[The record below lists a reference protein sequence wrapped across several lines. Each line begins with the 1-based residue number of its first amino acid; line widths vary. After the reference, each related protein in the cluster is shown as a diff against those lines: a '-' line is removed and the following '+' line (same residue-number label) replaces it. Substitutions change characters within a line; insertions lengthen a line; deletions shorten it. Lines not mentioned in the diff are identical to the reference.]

1 MLCSQLFP
9 KRPVIS
15 AGAGQQDLV
24 SPSCWGLV
32 VTMGMT
38 EEVEVFRGSQRAAAV
53 GTLQSITWPHPVSLV
68 LCKL

>member
-15 AGAGQQDLV
+15 AAAGQQDLV